1 MVYFGFALP
10 ETVTSFCIIACL
22 ILLAMPLLFN
32 IVLVFFSMAGANIE
46 RKHFMSYTEIG
57 KAIFKDLMK

>member
-10 ETVTSFCIIACL
+10 ETVTDFCIIASL
-22 ILLAMPLLFN
+22 ILLAIPLLFN
-32 IVLVFFSMAGANIE
+32 MVLVFFSMAGANIE
-46 RKHFMSYTEIG
+46 RKHFMSYTELG

>member
-1 MVYFGFALP
+1 MIYFGFALP
-10 ETVTSFCIIACL
+10 ETVKEFFIVACL

-32 IVLVFFSMAGANIE
+32 MVLVFFSMAGANIE
-46 RKHFMSYTEIG
+46 RKHFMSYTELG